1 MKELG
6 KKICLW
12 IKEYTHPL
20 QVTGG
25 IMFALA
31 LIFGVIWISGKDVEP
46 VAFVLGLLSSLFFA
60 SPSVAE
66 YFYPNRK
73 PVRDMSFDEIID
85 FIPKTDYKNDWHGIS
100 RDWASERFL
109 KEDPRLRIRAKY
121 TEDGIQ
127 NEDFK
132 DSWANKHPDSKA
144 VGYWYDLYYDGAFI
158 DRVLL
163 VSVDGGRAVIPPP
176 SIKTGN
182 VERYEYS
189 IAKIHDTLNSVDEY
203 IERSGLTLVDL

>member
-1 MKELG
+1 MKKLG
-6 KKICLW
+6 NKICLW

-25 IMFALA
+25 FMFFLA
-31 LIFGVIWISGKDVEP
+31 LIFGIIWISGKDVEA

-60 SPSVAE
+60 SPSIAE

-73 PVRDMSFDEIID
+73 PVRYMTFDELVN
-85 FIPKTDYKNDWHGIS
+85 FIPTTDYKNDWHGIS
-100 RDWASERFL
+100 LDWTSERFL

-121 TEDGIQ
+121 TDDGIQ

-132 DSWANKHPDSKA
+132 DSWANNHPDSKA
-144 VGYWYDLYYDGAFI
+144 VGYWYDIFYDGAFI

-176 SIKTGN
+176 KFKTGN
-182 VERYEYS
+182 IERYEYS

-203 IERSGLTLVDL
+203 IERSGLTLAD

>member
-1 MKELG
+1 
-6 KKICLW
+6 
-12 IKEYTHPL
+12 
-20 QVTGG
+20 
-25 IMFALA
+25 MFFLA
-31 LIFGVIWISGKDVEP
+31 LIFGIIWISGKDVEA

-60 SPSVAE
+60 SPSIAE

-73 PVRDMSFDEIID
+73 PVRYMTFDELVN
-85 FIPKTDYKNDWHGIS
+85 FIPTTDYKNDWHGIS
-100 RDWASERFL
+100 LDWTSERFL

-121 TEDGIQ
+121 TDDGIQ

-132 DSWANKHPDSKA
+132 DSWANNHPDSKA
-144 VGYWYDLYYDGAFI
+144 VGYWYDIFYDGAFI

-176 SIKTGN
+176 KFKTGN
-182 VERYEYS
+182 IERYEYS

-203 IERSGLTLVDL
+203 IERSGLTLAD